1 MGAEWNSNREAAPA
15 AKIPILAAAGR
26 HDARHLFTELLQGRP
41 PRHEMDTHPLITHGE
56 PAGREGHMLAA
67 DARL

>member
-1 MGAEWNSNREAAPA
+1 
-15 AKIPILAAAGR
+15 
-26 HDARHLFTELLQGRP
+26 
-41 PRHEMDTHPLITHGE
+41 MDTHPLITHGE